1 MTYKYR
7 AASLSI
13 YAFCT
18 VSEMSSKPE
27 VIQLSHGREEAF
39 AEAGAHA

>member
-1 MTYKYR
+1 
-7 AASLSI
+7 
-13 YAFCT
+13 
-18 VSEMSSKPE
+18 MSSKPE